1 MNFKILVSGLEKKY
15 VAFSVLTPVVMI
27 GEVLME
33 TVIPMIMAHIID
45 DGISNKDL
53 GYVVSVGLL
62 MIGCT
67 LFSLFCGACGGRLAS
82 VASYGFSRNLRAK
95 LFKKVQGFSFDEMD
109 RFGTG
114 SLVTRLTTDVT
125 NLQNMYQNVIRA
137 MVRAPLMM
145 ITGTVMACFINLRLA
160 VLFFIAIPILA
171 FMLIFIA
178 SKAYPKFQVMF
189 KKYDRLNTVVQESLV
204 GIRVVKAFVR
214 GDYEC
219 QKFEEIAG
227 QVRDSQVNA
236 EKIVI
241 LNAPIMKFVIYM
253 CIISALWFGGNMVIS
268 ASMKTGE
275 LVSFLTYVTQILMSL
290 MMLSMMFV
298 QFILSR
304 ASVKRVVDVLL
315 QPMKEA
321 DTEEN
326 QNSSDAKNKLEV
338 KNGEVEFCH
347 VWFSYDGKKDNC
359 VLSDINLKIPSGSTV
374 GIIGGTGSSKTT
386 LISLIPRLYDC
397 LEGCV
402 KVGGIDVKNYSY
414 KKLRQA
420 VALVLQ
426 KNVLFSGTIEEN
438 LRWGNENATQ
448 EQIENACKASDAH
461 NFITELPDGY
471 KTELGQGGVN
481 LSGGQKQRLCIARAL
496 LKEPK
501 VLILDDSTSAVDTA
515 TDSRI
520 RGALR
525 QALSGTTKLIIAQRI
540 SSVQDADFIVVLDD
554 GKINGTGTHEELL
567 ASNKI
572 YKEVYDSQ
580 QGQN

>member
-15 VAFSVLTPVVMI
+15 VAFSILTPVVMI

-67 LFSLFCGACGGRLAS
+67 LFSLFCGSCGGRLAS

-95 LFKKVQGFSFDEMD
+95 LFKNVQGFSFDEMD
-109 RFGTG
+109 KFGTG

-125 NLQNMYQNVIRA
+125 NLQNMYQNVIRS

-160 VLFFIAIPILA
+160 VLFFIAIPLLA

-178 SKAYPKFQVMF
+178 SRAYPKFQIMF

-214 GDYEC
+214 GDHERK
-219 QKFEEIAG
+219 KFEEIAG
-227 QVRDSQVNA
+227 KVRDSQVSA

-253 CIISALWFGGNMVIS
+253 CIISTLWFGGNMVIT

-315 QPMKEA
+315 QPMKES

-326 QNSSDAKNKLEV
+326 PGDVKNSLEV

-347 VWFSYDGKKDNC
+347 VWFSYDGRKDNC
-359 VLSDINLKIPSGSTV
+359 VLSDISLKIPSGSTV

-397 LEGCV
+397 LEGEV

-448 EQIENACKASDAH
+448 EQIENACRASDAH
-461 NFITELPDGY
+461 NFIVELPDGY

-520 RGALR
+520 RSALKET
-525 QALSGTTKLIIAQRI
+525 LSGTTKLIIAQRI

-554 GKINGTGTHEELL
+554 GKINGAGTHEELL

-572 YKEVYDSQ
+572 YREVYDSQ